1 MAEDLYLGTTGNII
15 YESDGNPVAM
25 VANIDQARELV
36 QAVNIHRRRI
46 EDMATSIRGGLVS
59 IPCPHCESAGMIPT
73 LLNEEYYPSG
83 DAVMQDIRL
92 AHIALCHLEH
102 YASAAQKRYDD
113 IHHEVE
119 RRRAREREKALQR
132 ACAYSGHGMIEM
144 GPSRHVEWECSSDG
158 TRCQNCDQMIDFE
171 QMAALKIPGWRYNPE
186 TKSFGFNLEQLSE
199 DTGYP
204 IGAAP

>member
-15 YESDGNPVAM
+15 YESDGSPVAM
-25 VANIDQARELV
+25 VANIDRARELIE
-36 QAVNIHRRRI
+36 ATNLHRRKV
-46 EDMATSIRGGLVS
+46 EDMTRIVQDGLTN
-59 IPCPHCESAGMIPT
+59 IPCPHCESAGMLPT
-73 LLNEEYYPSG
+73 GHEEAEWPSG
-83 DAVMQDIRL
+83 RAVMEDIRL
-92 AHIALCHLEH
+92 SHIALCHREH
-102 YASAAQKRYDD
+102 YAAAARKRYDD

-119 RRRAREREKALQR
+119 RRHYNEREQMLHQ
-132 ACAYSGHGMIEM
+132 ACANAGHGMIAT
-144 GPSRHVEWECSSDG
+144 GHQRDANWECSSDG
-158 TRCQNCDQMIDFE
+158 TRCLNCDQMIDFE

>member
-1 MAEDLYLGTTGNII
+1 MAEDLCLGTTGNII
-15 YESDGNPVAM
+15 YESDGSPVAM
-25 VANIDQARELV
+25 VANIDKARELI
-36 QAVNIHRRRI
+36 QATNIHRRKI
-46 EDMATSIRGGLVS
+46 EEMAIGIRGGLTS

-73 LLNEEYYPSG
+73 AQKEGHLSG
-83 DAVMQDIRL
+83 RDVMQDIRL
-92 AHIALCHLEH
+92 AHVALCHPEH
-102 YASAAQKRYDD
+102 YADAARKRYDE

-119 RRRAREREKALQR
+119 RRRAVEHREAMQR
-132 ACAYSGHGMIEM
+132 ACAYSGHGMIEV
-144 GPSRHVEWECSSDG
+144 GPSRNVDWECSSDG